1 MAMQPVLNQRPARR
15 YQGLKLLNTLWDTT
29 FTLWVTMLVS
39 SMAVLINIGVI
50 SQNAPQTLYALGLFL
65 PLNYVMMAIHEG
77 LRIPALRYSSQ
88 HHSEARK
95 VLGTRLVL
103 LFSAMVVLMALLVGC
118 VWLFQS
124 GIAGLFHIAAERQND
139 VMAFILPMLLAGIP
153 IGCATLILSTLFGSG
168 LNRFASLLGISGTA
182 LNLVAT
188 WLAATHWH
196 QGLQSLIWGALIGS
210 SYLTLSGG
218 TLLYSRGIRLS
229 LTGVRREAV
238 QVLNDIAFIGA
249 PVAGSFLL
257 LFGFLFSFN
266 YLVSFYGASEIAGFG
281 IAFRIQSF
289 VILPAIALGTAMA
302 IHANNA
308 IADQNFSRIRQILF
322 AGVGLSAALY
332 LVISVLVFLL
342 QERLVMLFTRD
353 ETVIVPALR
362 YLNCVAPSYLSLG
375 VVLVLMT
382 ALEQTGQG
390 LRILLIN
397 IVFYALE
404 IGIAALLGLNHV
416 DATRLYLVIAIMN
429 WLSALYVVYELNKRL
444 APQVRLPPRE
454 MQS

>member
-1 MAMQPVLNQRPARR
+1 MAMQPLLNQRPTRR

-39 SMAVLINIGVI
+39 SLAVLINIGVI
-50 SQNAPQTLYALGLFL
+50 SQKAPQTLYALGLFL

-88 HHSEARK
+88 HHTDARSA
-95 VLGTRLVL
+95 LGTRLVL
-103 LFSAMVVLMALLVGC
+103 LFAVMAVLMALFVSC

-124 GIAGLFHIAAERQND
+124 SIARLFHIATERQSD
-139 VMAFILPMLLAGIP
+139 VMGFILPMLLAGIP

-168 LNRFASLLGISGTA
+168 LNRFASLLGISGTG
-182 LNLVAT
+182 LNLVVT

-196 QGLQSLIWGALIGS
+196 QGVQSLIWGAMVGS

-218 TLLYSRGIRLS
+218 ALLYSRGIRLS
-229 LTGVRREAV
+229 LVGARREAV
-238 QVLNDIAFIGA
+238 QVCNDIVFIGA
-249 PVAGSFLL
+249 PVMGSFLL

-266 YLVSFYGASEIAGFG
+266 YLVSFYGANEIAGFG

-289 VILPAIALGTAMA
+289 VILPAIALGTAMG

-322 AGVGLSAALY
+322 VGVGLSAALY

-342 QERLVMLFTRD
+342 QAHLVTLFTQD
-353 ETVIVPALR
+353 ENVIVPALR

-390 LRILLIN
+390 LRVLLIN
-397 IVFYALE
+397 IIFYALE
-404 IGIAALLGLNHV
+404 IGVAALLGLNHE
-416 DATRLYLVIAIMN
+416 DATRLYLTIAIMN

-444 APQVRLPPRE
+444 TAQVRLPPQE